1 MANKTKGILRIGTS
15 NIVLPGSKLTFPAAY
30 REKSRLN
37 YYSSLFNSLE
47 VNSSF
52 YKVPMRS
59 TFEKWSKDVPED
71 FRFTLKLWREITHA
85 KNLAF
90 NIDYIDYFLK
100 VAEGIGNKKGC
111 LLIQFPGKISFDY
124 YNQVENMLERVQQL
138 NPENEWKI
146 AIEFRNAGWYVSET
160 YELLDNYHA
169 SLVLHDLPKSK
180 NFEINQHAPFVYIRL
195 HGPKGDYRDS
205 YSNQFLETQFQQI
218 KVYLKSGK
226 DVYVYFNNT
235 IGNAFENASYLK
247 LLT

>member
-1 MANKTKGILRIGTS
+1 MANNTNGILRIGTS
-15 NIVLPGSKLTFPAAY
+15 NIVLPGSKLTFPAEY

-71 FRFTLKLWREITHA
+71 FRFTLKLWREITHI

-90 NIDYIDYFLK
+90 DRNQIDHFLK
-100 VAEGIGNKKGC
+100 AADGIGNKKGC

-124 YNQVENMLERVQQL
+124 YNQVENILERVQQL
-138 NPENEWKI
+138 NAQNEWKI
-146 AIEFRNAGWYVSET
+146 AIEFRSSSWYLRET
-160 YELLDNYHA
+160 HELLDNYQA
-169 SLVLHDLPKSK
+169 SLVLHNLPKSK
-180 NFEINQHAPFVYIRL
+180 NSEINKDASFVYIRL
-195 HGPKGDYRDS
+195 HGAKGDYRDS

-235 IGNAFENASYLK
+235 IGNAFENARYLK